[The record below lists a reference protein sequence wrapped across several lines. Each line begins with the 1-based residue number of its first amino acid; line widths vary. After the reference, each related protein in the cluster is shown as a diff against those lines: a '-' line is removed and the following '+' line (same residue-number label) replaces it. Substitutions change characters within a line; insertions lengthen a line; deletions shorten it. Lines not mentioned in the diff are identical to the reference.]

1 MTERELTKEELKEI
15 LTLYCDAL
23 KRNKN
28 IDIRVEDYIGVST
41 NISSPWDK
49 VNKAYTKC
57 QYTITYIGK
66 NKKDHKY
73 LYGFYDQDKHTQM
86 SESMKIKLG
95 KSIMSN
101 LWAKIKPT
109 L

>member
-1 MTERELTKEELKEI
+1 MTKEELKEI
-15 LTLYCDAL
+15 LTLYCDVL

-41 NISSPWDK
+41 NVSSPWDK
-49 VNKAYTKC
+49 VNKVHTRY
-57 QYTITYIGK
+57 QYTITYIDK

-73 LYGFYDQDKHTQM
+73 LYGFYDRDKYKQM
-86 SESMKIKLG
+86 PESAKIKLG
-95 KSIMSN
+95 KSIMSH

>member
-1 MTERELTKEELKEI
+1 MTKEELKEI
-15 LTLYCDAL
+15 LTLYCDVL

-28 IDIRVEDYIGVST
+28 VDIRVEDHILVLT

-49 VNKAYTKC
+49 FNRVHTKY
-57 QYTITYIGK
+57 QYTITYIDK
-66 NKKDHKY
+66 NQKEHRY
-73 LYGFYDQDKHTQM
+73 IYGFYDEDKCEQM
-86 SESMKIKLG
+86 SEEAKIKLG

-101 LWAKIKPT
+101 LWAKIKPM

>member
-1 MTERELTKEELKEI
+1 MTKEELKEI
-15 LTLYCDAL
+15 LALYCDVL

-28 IDIRVEDYIGVST
+28 IDIRVEDYIGVSK

-49 VNKAYTKC
+49 VNKVHTKY
-57 QYTITYIGK
+57 QYTITYIDK

-73 LYGFYDQDKHTQM
+73 LYGFYDQDKCKQM
-86 SESMKIKLG
+86 LESAKINLG
-95 KSIMSN
+95 KSIMSH